1 MSTQIAFEEIV
12 SYLEIPCDT
21 LILFHRNPDADAV
34 GSAFALKYVME
45 ALGSRAWCLCAN
57 EVPGRLRFLMNET
70 QESTTSESIP
80 SDFDVQR
87 VVSVDSASPA
97 QLGAL
102 YEMFEER
109 IDLMIDHHGVGEPYA
124 KYCYI
129 RPEAAATGEILF
141 DMVKALALEGRLEIT
156 EALCT
161 DLYAAISADTG
172 CFRFSNVTPKTHLRA
187 AELLSG
193 GIDSA
198 EINHRLFDSKSEEQ
212 LRAEAAGVSNLNLF
226 ADGQIAVITF
236 PYALKAA
243 LGLSDEHMETLIDV
257 ARSLEGV
264 KVAICIRQPAAEGR
278 FRVSTRSSC
287 NYDVSAL
294 CRKFDGGGHVRAAG
308 CTLFAADIA
317 EAMEKIVS
325 VIDLSQLN

>member
-1 MSTQIAFEEIV
+1 MQIPFEEIV
-12 SYLEIPCDT
+12 WHLESPCDT

-34 GSAFALKYVME
+34 GSAFALKSVME
-45 ALGSRAWCLCAN
+45 ALGSRAWCICAN
-57 EVPGRLRFLMNET
+57 EVPSRLRFLMDDT
-70 QESTTSESIP
+70 QESVLMESVP

-87 VVSVDSASPA
+87 VVSVDSASPS
-97 QLGAL
+97 QLGEL
-102 YEMFEER
+102 YEFFDGH

-124 KYCYI
+124 THCYV
-129 RPEAAATGEILF
+129 RSEAAATGEILF
-141 DMVKALALEGRLEIT
+141 DLVKALALDDRLEIT

-172 CFRFSNVTPKTHLRA
+172 GFRFSNVTPKTHLRA

-198 EINHRLFDSKSEEQ
+198 EINHRLFDSKSEGQ
-212 LRAEAAGVSNLNLF
+212 LRAEAAGVSNLHLF

-236 PYALKAA
+236 PYALKMA
-243 LGLSDEHMETLIDV
+243 LGLSDEHLETLIDV

-264 KVAICIRQPAAEGR
+264 KVALCIRQPAAEGR

-287 NYDVSAL
+287 DYDVSLL
-294 CRKFDGGGHVRAAG
+294 CQKFDGGGHVRAAG
-308 CTLFAADIA
+308 CTLFATDIA

-325 VIDLSQLN
+325 EIDLSRLN